1 MTSPGGRVLC
11 VEDDRDTSE
20 MVSILLESFGYEAT
34 VAETY
39 AEALRLA
46 QSEEFDL
53 YLLDIH
59 LPDRSGLDL
68 CRELCRLNPNIP
80 VAILSAAAYDTD
92 RLAGIEA
99 GAAIYLTKPI
109 DIEAL
114 ESTLKWL
121 MEEGEAGRKAH

>member
-20 MVSILLESFGYEAT
+20 MVSILLESFGYEVT

-68 CRELCRLNPNIP
+68 CRELCQLTPHTPI
-80 VAILSAAAYDTD
+80 AILSAAAYDTD

-121 MEEGEAGRKAH
+121 MEEGESSSIRF